1 MGIFICTYAH
11 EPRAAAYLSCDIQQV
26 CVSGVTSWDGLRP
39 CVSWMDAAAQPSTVS
54 PGLSQERTRWK
65 HLNYT
70 SRTRDD
76 RRTEISQEAKCLWV
90 WLAYGP
96 KPWYK
101 GRCQLLHA
109 SSPLTASR
117 PPSSL
122 CTPLPAPASS
132 CPTRIQPRTP
142 AVCGPKC
149 KARLLYS
156 VGATPWG
163 WEWAAQDI
171 KVNPGV
177 LVTQLQDV

>member
-11 EPRAAAYLSCDIQQV
+11 EPRAAAYLSCDIQRV
-26 CVSGVTSWDGLRP
+26 CVSGVTSWDGLRHWRSP
-39 CVSWMDAAAQPSTVS
+39 CVRWMDAADRPSTLS

-109 SSPLTASR
+109 SSPLTAH
-117 PPSSL
+117 PDPQVHYAHP
-122 CTPLPAPASS
+122 CQPQPLPAQPGSS
-132 CPTRIQPRTP
+132 LEPQ
-142 AVCGPKC
+142 
-149 KARLLYS
+149 LS
-156 VGATPWG
+156 VVQSA
-163 WEWAAQDI
+163 
-171 KVNPGV
+171 KPGCSI
-177 LVTQLQDV
+177 L